1 MLPWSRL
8 DCNWFPWSL
17 TLGRATTCYQ
27 MPMAT
32 VIVPAPSQMSI
43 LLNQSLGVNHL
54 DLTLWSL
61 QFLNVICIN
70 HWGRKK
76 KSYWQPFLKCQQQAN
91 AICWYFPTF
100 CPFHMS
106 KVHIKTL
113 TVTVYICSL
122 FCLDSS
128 QAAWSCQLEKMEL
141 KLEKCCPKIGR
152 RQDSSRLQPLQKFAT
167 CNHYKRLVNL

>member
-43 LLNQSLGVNHL
+43 LLNQSLDVNHL

-106 KVHIKTL
+106 KVHIKAHTGIH
-113 TVTVYICSL
+113 THSYSKYL
-122 FCLDSS
+122 FPILPWFQPSCLIMSAGKDGA
-128 QAAWSCQLEKMEL
+128 QIREVL
-141 KLEKCCPKIGR
+141 P
-152 RQDSSRLQPLQKFAT
+152 
-167 CNHYKRLVNL
+167 